1 MNNPGSL
8 CPTIKASEILG
19 DKWTLLIL
27 RELFFG
33 STRYNEF
40 QRALPRISPT
50 VLSGRLKTM
59 EQHGLL
65 IQKKIPGQKGSEYR
79 LTKSAKE
86 LAPIVDSL
94 AKWGLRWARQQLCD
108 ADLDVGTFMWDFHRT
123 LNVSELPDGQTVVSV
138 IFSDLTTAQQW
149 WLVTQ
154 GETVDLCNEDPGYEV
169 DVYITGTLESLAGV
183 WMGDDKLGDA
193 INDKSVILTGT
204 THYVRSSQRWFP
216 QSHYAEFVADQGGKE
231 I

>member
-1 MNNPGSL
+1 MAWRVKRSLLERVLVNPYGEKVTVGTKMNSPGSL

-33 STRYNEF
+33 STRYNQF

-65 IQKKIPGQKGSEYR
+65 IQKKTPGQKGGEYR

-94 AKWGLRWARQQLCD
+94 AKWGLRWAREQLCD

-123 LNVSELPDGQTVVSV
+123 LNVVEFPDGQTVVSV
-138 IFSDLTTAQQW
+138 IFSDLTIA
-149 WLVTQ
+149 
-154 GETVDLCNEDPGYEV
+154 
-169 DVYITGTLESLAGV
+169 
-183 WMGDDKLGDA
+183 
-193 INDKSVILTGT
+193 
-204 THYVRSSQRWFP
+204 QRWWFV
-216 QSHYAEFVADQGGKE
+216 SHGSWL
-231 I
+231 